1 VSVAD
6 HGPGIPAAEQPHIF
20 EAYWSAERNGQKGTG
35 LGLFITKGI
44 IEAHHGR
51 IWVESEP
58 GRGSEFVFTLPI
70 TRR

>member
-1 VSVAD
+1 
-6 HGPGIPAAEQPHIF
+6 
-20 EAYWSAERNGQKGTG
+20 

-51 IWVESEP
+51 LWVESEP

-70 TRR
+70 TLR